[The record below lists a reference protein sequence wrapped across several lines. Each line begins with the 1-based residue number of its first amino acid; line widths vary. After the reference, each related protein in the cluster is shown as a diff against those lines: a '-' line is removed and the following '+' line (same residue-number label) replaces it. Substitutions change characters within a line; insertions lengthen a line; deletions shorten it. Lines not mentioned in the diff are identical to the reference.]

1 MYVLRNLLQFEL
13 IFGRDSCQ
21 YLGKNPQT
29 HPRRPQGLG
38 HRLQIQRGEY
48 LKQTLAALFFS
59 KYSEMGI
66 FSKKSSENSEI
77 GIFIKFLRENS
88 EIGIFSAKFIQIF
101 RNGNFCFADILPTK
115 NRLLLEV
122 QKLLAST
129 CFCFVFILYAKT
141 H

>member
-1 MYVLRNLLQFEL
+1 
-13 IFGRDSCQ
+13 
-21 YLGKNPQT
+21 
-29 HPRRPQGLG
+29 
-38 HRLQIQRGEY
+38 
-48 LKQTLAALFFS
+48 
-59 KYSEMGI
+59 MGI

-77 GIFIKFLRENS
+77 GIFIQFLRENS
-88 EIGIFSAKFIQIF
+88 EIGIFSVKFIQIF
-101 RNGNFCFADILPTK
+101 RNGNFCFADTLPTK

>member
-1 MYVLRNLLQFEL
+1 MPRQKP
-13 IFGRDSCQ
+13 S
-21 YLGKNPQT
+21 NPSST
-29 HPRRPQGLG
+29 PSRIG

-59 KYSEMGI
+59 KYSEIGI

-77 GIFIKFLRENS
+77 GIFIQFLRENS

-115 NRLLLEV
+115 KTGCCSKCK
-122 QKLLAST
+122 KLLAST